1 MGRSIALALCLIA
14 AFALAWSAERPPRPA
29 PANAPATSF
38 SAARALP
45 DIEIIAKAPHPM
57 GSPQNAAVR
66 DHLIRRMTAL
76 GLEPQVQRADALFER
91 QRGENIAI
99 AGGRVENIIGVLP
112 GRDRTAPAVAI
123 MAHYDSVPGSPGAA
137 DDAAGVA
144 AALEIARAL
153 KAQGQPARDVVI
165 LLTDGEE
172 SGLFG
177 ATAFFEQHP
186 LARRIGFLLNMEARG
201 GGGRAQ
207 MFQTGADN
215 GQTIDLFRRTAISPT
230 ASSLTVF
237 MYEKM
242 PNDTDFTVSKAAGVP
257 GLNYAFIGRQFD
269 YHSPT
274 STPANLD
281 KGSLQHIGQETL
293 AATREAAFA
302 GALPA
307 KAPSLVYANTFAGH
321 MLAYPPAAGWAILAL
336 AGLLIAIGAWRARSR
351 GLLPWLDVIQGVG
364 AALYLIA
371 LSAVLFRL
379 ARRATGADFGFL
391 EQRYLLAQ
399 VTRWEIA
406 LILLAIGALA
416 IAASAAGRG
425 RTRLATGLIVFGSG
439 AACSAFGGLDPIGL
453 GLGLAGTILATVS
466 FGRPATAAGS
476 WAGVLATGALAA
488 LALQILAPPTAFLAA
503 WPLVLAGLGAAIT
516 GMGSKRSLLLL
527 GLLAVLG
534 AIGVSWLLSF
544 GHGVFLGL
552 DLPELLA
559 VIVWL
564 SALLLWPLA
573 HTGENEKGV
582 RVTAVALIM
591 LGFVLVAVVRLDP
604 PWNERYPRATHAAY
618 FVEPGENR
626 ASRISMTPDIPD
638 WTRQMLTAD
647 GGTITQITLPA
658 GRRGKVW
665 AARATPVTTPAP
677 TLSLTSQTDGS
688 QRLLVTPP
696 PGARTLALV
705 LRPSV
710 KLSEATLNGR
720 PVKALAAPGAET
732 RINWEAAPQGLEL
745 SFKAPGPGALE
756 VGYIAVTDGWPAGAA
771 PLPSRPADV
780 MGFDASDATIVGG
793 SQRLTW

>member
-14 AFALAWSAERPPRPA
+14 AFALAWTAEQTPRPA
-29 PANAPATSF
+29 PVDAPATSF
-38 SAARALP
+38 SAARAMP
-45 DIEIIAKAPHPM
+45 DVEVIAKAPHPI

-66 DHLIRRMTAL
+66 DHLVQRMTAL
-76 GLEPQVQRADALFER
+76 GLETQVQRADVLAER
-91 QRGENIAI
+91 KRGADIAI
-99 AGGRVENIIGVLP
+99 SGGAVENVIGVLP
-112 GRDRTAPAVAI
+112 GRDRSALALAV

-144 AALEIARAL
+144 AALEIVRAL
-153 KAQGQPARDVVI
+153 KAQGQPARDVVL

-172 SGLFG
+172 TGLLG
-177 ATAFFEQHP
+177 ATAFFDQHP
-186 LARRIGFLLNMEARG
+186 LAKQVGFLLNMEARG

-207 MFQTGADN
+207 MFQTGAEN
-215 GQTIDLFRRTAISPT
+215 GGTIDLLRKTAISPT

-293 AATREAAFA
+293 AAAREAAFA
-302 GALPA
+302 DALPA

-336 AGLLIAIGAWRARSR
+336 AGLLIAAGAWQARRR
-351 GLLPWLDVIQGVG
+351 GLLPWLDVIQGMG

-425 RTRLATGLIVFGSG
+425 RTRLATALIVLGSG
-439 AACSAFGGLDPIGL
+439 AACSAFGGWDAIGL
-453 GLGLAGTILATVS
+453 GLGAAGAVLATVS
-466 FGRPATAAGS
+466 FGRPASAAGS
-476 WAGVLATGALAA
+476 WAGLLVTGFLAA
-488 LALQILAPPTAFLAA
+488 LALQILASPTAFLAA
-503 WPLVLAGLGAAIT
+503 WPLTLAGLGAAIT
-516 GMGSKRSLLLL
+516 GMASKRSLPFL
-527 GLLAVLG
+527 GVLAVLG
-534 AIGVSWLLSF
+534 AIGVSWLLGF

-604 PWNERYPRATHAAY
+604 PWSARYPQATHVAY
-618 FVEPGENR
+618 FVEPDAGR
-626 ASRISMTPDIPD
+626 ASRISMTPDVPA
-638 WTRQMLTAD
+638 WTRQILTAD
-647 GGTITQITLPA
+647 GGKVGQTTLPA
-658 GRRGKVW
+658 GWMGKVW
-665 AARATPVTTPAP
+665 AAEAAPIQAPAP
-677 TLSLTSQTDGS
+677 TLSMTPQADAS
-688 QRLLVTPP
+688 QRLLIIPP

-705 LRPSV
+705 LKPSV
-710 KLSEATLNGR
+710 KLTDVTLNGR
-720 PVKALAAPGAET
+720 PVAALAPPGAET
-732 RINWEAAPQGLEL
+732 RIYWATTPQGLAL
-745 SFKAPGPGALE
+745 SFKAAEPGAIE
-756 VGYIAVTDGWPAGAA
+756 VGYVSITEGWPAGAK
-771 PLPSRPADV
+771 PLPPRPADV

>member
-14 AFALAWSAERPPRPA
+14 AFALAWSAERPPSPA

-38 SAARALP
+38 SAARAFP
-45 DIEIIAKAPHPM
+45 DVEIIAKAPHPI
-57 GSPQNAAVR
+57 GSPQNVAVR
-66 DHLIRRMTAL
+66 DYLIQRMTAL
-76 GLEPQVQRADALFER
+76 GLEPQIQRAEALFER
-91 QRGENIAI
+91 KGRRDIAI
-99 AGGRVENIIGVLP
+99 AGGQVENIIGVLP
-112 GRDRTAPAVAI
+112 GRDRTAPAVAD

-137 DDAAGVA
+137 DDATGVA
-144 AALEIARAL
+144 AALEIVRAL
-153 KAQGQPARDVVI
+153 KAQGQPARDVIIV
-165 LLTDGEE
+165 LTDGEE
-172 SGLFG
+172 SGLLG

-186 LARRIGFLLNMEARG
+186 LAQRIGFLLNMEARG

-207 MFQTGADN
+207 MFQTGAEN
-215 GQTIDLFRRTAISPT
+215 GETIDLFRKTAISPT

-242 PNDTDFTVSKAAGVP
+242 PNDTDFTISKAAGVP

-293 AATREAAFA
+293 AAAREAAFA
-302 GALPA
+302 SALPA
-307 KAPSLVYANTFAGH
+307 KTPSLVYANTFAGH
-321 MLAYPPAAGWAILAL
+321 MLAYPPVVGWAVLAL
-336 AGLLIAIGAWRARSR
+336 AGLLVAIGAWRARSK
-351 GLLPWLDVIQGVG
+351 GLLPWLDVIQGMG

-379 ARRATGADFGFL
+379 ARRATGADFGFM

-425 RTRLATGLIVFGSG
+425 RTRLATGMIVLGSG
-439 AACSAFGGLDPIGL
+439 AACSAFGGWDPIGL

-476 WAGVLATGALAA
+476 WAGVLATGSLVA

-503 WPLVLAGLGAAIT
+503 WPLALAGLGAAIT
-516 GMGSKRSLLLL
+516 AMGSKRSLAFL
-527 GLLAVLG
+527 GVLAVLG
-534 AIGVSWLLSF
+534 AIGVSWLLGF

-591 LGFVLVAVVRLDP
+591 LGFVMVAVVRLDP
-604 PWNERYPRATHAAY
+604 PWNERYPQATHAAY

-647 GGTITQITLPA
+647 GGEITQTTLPA
-658 GRRGKVW
+658 GWRGQVW
-665 AARATPVTTPAP
+665 AGRATPVQAASP
-677 TLSLTSQTDGS
+677 TFALTRQPDGS
-688 QRLLVTPP
+688 QRLLVSPP
-696 PGARTLALV
+696 PGARTLGLV
-705 LRPSV
+705 LKSTVP
-710 KLSEATLNGR
+710 LGDATLNGR
-720 PVKALAAPGAET
+720 PVQELAPAGAET
-732 RINWEAAPQGLEL
+732 RINWQVAPQGLEL
-745 SFKAPGPGALE
+745 NFKAAGPGALE
-756 VGYIAVTDGWPAGAA
+756 VGFIAVTEAWPAGAK
-771 PLPSRPADV
+771 PLPPRPADV

-793 SQRLTW
+793 TQRLTW

>member
-112 GRDRTAPAVAI
+112 GRDRTAPAVAV

-302 GALPA
+302 DALPA

-439 AACSAFGGLDPIGL
+439 VACSAFGGWDPIGL

-756 VGYIAVTDGWPAGAA
+756 VGYIAVTDGWPAGAT